1 MVLTKDGSNVVVH
14 DKFIYSDEIYYK
26 FKEGISIYSTTHYV
40 SDKPIKVKKKD
51 LLSKRTKDG
60 YFVRFF
66 NLEFA
71 PLNWLIENGYI
82 EKNNKI
88 VKK

>member
-1 MVLTKDGSNVVVH
+1 MVLNKDGSNVVVY

-40 SDKPIKVKKKD
+40 SDKPIKVKKKK
-51 LLSKRTKDG
+51 LLNKRTKDG
-60 YFVRFF
+60 YFVKII
-66 NLEFA
+66 NLEYA
-71 PLNWLIENGYI
+71 PLNQLIENGYI
-82 EKNNKI
+82 EKNNEV